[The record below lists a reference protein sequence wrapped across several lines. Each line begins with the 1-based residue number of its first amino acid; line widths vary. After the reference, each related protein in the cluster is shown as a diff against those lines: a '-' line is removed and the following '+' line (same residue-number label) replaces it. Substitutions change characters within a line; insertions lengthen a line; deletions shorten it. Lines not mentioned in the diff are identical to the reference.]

1 MTLQTHDLSYFLGKN
16 IFGDYC
22 SQNTFFYHCLWAN
35 TSCVRVKKD
44 KGTDYFLV
52 GNQKRN
58 TSKLKPLYTD
68 FLHSIKLSEYRIGI
82 KFDKDPLTT
91 EQNNYKT
98 KIVNAYIVLELDTR
112 PNYPLNNFRLN
123 NFLFGATNIVKNS
136 DKNKWVHSGYRIAFD
151 GLSTMIF
158 GNDYAKSV
166 VIFVP
171 VIVQH
176 LILII
181 ARIIFECLVKD
192 HFTVLMEAFVH

>member
-1 MTLQTHDLSYFLGKN
+1 MFLVIIVLKIRFFISVYEPTLDVLG
-16 IFGDYC
+16 
-22 SQNTFFYHCLWAN
+22 L
-35 TSCVRVKKD
+35 KK
-44 KGTDYFLV
+44 TRALIIFLV
-52 GNQKRN
+52 GNQRRC
-58 TSKLKPLYTD
+58 TSELKPLYTD

-91 EQNNYKT
+91 EQNNYET